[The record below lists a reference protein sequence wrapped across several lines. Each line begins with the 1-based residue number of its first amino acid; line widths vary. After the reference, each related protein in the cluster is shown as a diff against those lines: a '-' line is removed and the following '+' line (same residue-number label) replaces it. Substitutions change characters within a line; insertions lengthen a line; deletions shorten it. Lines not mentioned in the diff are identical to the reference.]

1 MAKRNGTKAKNI
13 QLVRQ
18 AGMTWIN
25 VVHPNRATLA
35 QLQERFPYF
44 LDIDLQD
51 CLPPFQRPKVLERP
65 EYLFLVMLFP
75 VLDEKTGRVRS
86 SEVDFFIGKDFVVT
100 SHAGEL
106 PPLVEM
112 GLRSE
117 ETLDESSCLI
127 PVNGSVARWTYN
139 VLHALFIS
147 CFPLLTRIGNDIN
160 GAEASLGET
169 KREAVREILRI
180 RSNIV
185 DFRKTMQG
193 HLMVLRKF
201 QERAPKH
208 MDMSDLSPYFD
219 DIAGHAREISEFLQ
233 SDHETINAIYDS
245 HVSYLELETNEATK
259 TLTAL
264 AFVVFP
270 MTLVATVFGMNAK
283 YMPIIGHKYDFWIIM
298 ALIGVMMAVVGYY
311 IRKKRWL

>member
-1 MAKRNGTKAKNI
+1 MAKRNGAQAKNI

-18 AGMTWIN
+18 AGMTWVN
-25 VVHPNRATLA
+25 VVKPDRRTLS
-35 QLQERFPYF
+35 LLKKSFPYF
-44 LDIDLQD
+44 LDLDLQD
-51 CLPPFQRPKVLERP
+51 CLPPFQRPKMLERP

-75 VLDEKTGRVRS
+75 VFDEKTGRVRS
-86 SEVDFFIGKDFVVT
+86 SEVDFFIGPDFVVT

-106 PPLVEM
+106 APLVDM

-117 ETLDESSCLI
+117 ESLDESSCLI

-139 VLHALFIS
+139 VLHALFIA
-147 CFPLLTRIGNDIN
+147 CFPLLTRIGNDIDV
-160 GAEASLGET
+160 AENSFGHMD
-169 KREAVREILRI
+169 RRAVKEVLRI

-208 MDMSDLSPYFD
+208 IDMTDLAPYFD
-219 DIAGHAREISEFLQ
+219 DVAGHAKEIADFLQ
-233 SDHETINAIYDS
+233 SDHETINAVYDS
-245 HVSYLELETNEATK
+245 HISYLELETNEATK

-264 AFVVFP
+264 AFIVFP

-283 YMPIIGHKYDFWIIM
+283 YMPIIGHTYDFWIIM
-298 ALIGVMMAVVGYY
+298 GLIGVMMAGVGFY
-311 IRKKRWL
+311 IKRKKWL